1 MDLHSEAL
9 LRLIYL
15 SASDRKSSLELTRT
29 SHEHH
34 SAKVTWKS
42 TGQGSKVNRSSSFSQ
57 KEEQFQFQR
66 RTTLFAW
73 LSLAR
78 STNYKPELR
87 FPWVSWRLAT
97 WWSAGPDGV
106 FLWEKTEFEQKL
118 KLKKFGP
125 APNYRT
131 NVCFINHKKK
141 IRKNGRNRI
150 PLTRLSRAY
159 LLGSRD
165 CGPLTSQWRSAGQVN
180 TKAKIN

>member
-42 TGQGSKVNRSSSFSQ
+42 TGQGSKVNRLSSFSQ

-78 STNYKPELR
+78 PTNYKPELR

-97 WWSAGPDGV
+97 RWSAGLDGV
-106 FLWEKTEFEQKL
+106 FLWEKTESEQKL
-118 KLKKFGP
+118 
-125 APNYRT
+125 T
-131 NVCFINHKKK
+131 NLARHQITAQMCVLLITKK

-150 PLTRLSRAY
+150 PLTRTFTRIPVGIQGLWAFDFSVTFSRPSKY
-159 LLGSRD
+159 QS
-165 CGPLTSQWRSAGQVN
+165 
-180 TKAKIN
+180 

>member
-78 STNYKPELR
+78 PTNYKPELR

-97 WWSAGPDGV
+97 RWSAGPDGV
-106 FLWEKTEFEQKL
+106 FLWEKTESEQKL

-131 NVCFINHKKK
+131 NVCFINHTHTHTKKK
-141 IRKNGRNRI
+141 KKRSKPDTAHQNFHAHTCWDPGIVG
-150 PLTRLSRAY
+150 LWLLSDVR
-159 LLGSRD
+159 
-165 CGPLTSQWRSAGQVN
+165 P
-180 TKAKIN
+180 AK